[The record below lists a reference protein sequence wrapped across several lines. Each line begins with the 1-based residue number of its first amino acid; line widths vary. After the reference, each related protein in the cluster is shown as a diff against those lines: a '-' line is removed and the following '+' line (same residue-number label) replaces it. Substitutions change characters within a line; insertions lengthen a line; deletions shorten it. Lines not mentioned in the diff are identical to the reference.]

1 MRVRRRGRSEDQS
14 NCALRTWPPHNA
26 WRLIRKGNVTR
37 TYFCPD
43 WELNSQAMR
52 WTGIMDWR
60 LQLTQPGV
68 DWRPII
74 GTARM
79 RFILTAFLALLGLLL
94 EFGPAM
100 AADDAPVQ
108 GPMLRIEAGMHTG
121 IIMRV
126 DLSADGKLMVTGS
139 SDKTVR
145 LWSLPDGKLLRTLR
159 VPISPDNGGKVN
171 AVAI

>member
-1 MRVRRRGRSEDQS
+1 MRGS
-14 NCALRTWPPHNA
+14 
-26 WRLIRKGNVTR
+26 
-37 TYFCPD
+37 
-43 WELNSQAMR
+43 
-52 WTGIMDWR
+52 GIMDWR

-74 GTARM
+74 ETARM
-79 RFILTAFLALLGLLL
+79 QFIVTAFLAMLGILVG
-94 EFGPAM
+94 FGPAT

-145 LWSLPDGKLLRTLR
+145 LWSLPDGKLL
-159 VPISPDNGGKVN
+159 
-171 AVAI
+171 